1 MKVRKIK
8 TLWIPLLMV
17 AAALLGLLIGHIC
30 GRNSAMKKGMGLIE
44 AASQQMNIMG
54 QCGKM
59 QDVLNMVNKFYVED
73 VDADSLQDV
82 AIPLFLKQLDPHTI
96 YVPRN

>member
-1 MKVRKIK
+1 M
-8 TLWIPLLMV
+8 
-17 AAALLGLLIGHIC
+17 GLLIGHIC

-73 VDADSLQDV
+73 VDHRLIARRGHTLV
-82 AIPLFLKQLDPHTI
+82 FEAIGPTHHICAP
-96 YVPRN
+96 